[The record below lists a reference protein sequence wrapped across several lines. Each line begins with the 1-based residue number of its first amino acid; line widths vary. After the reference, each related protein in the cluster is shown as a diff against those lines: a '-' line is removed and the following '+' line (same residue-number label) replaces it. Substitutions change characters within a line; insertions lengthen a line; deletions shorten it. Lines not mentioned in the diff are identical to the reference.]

1 VTGQLRVLELY
12 AGIGA
17 ASEALAAQARIAAAV
32 EINERAL
39 AVYQRNFPH
48 RTRCGTIESLPTSF
62 FQEVQ
67 ADLWW
72 LSPPCQPFTRRGE
85 RRDLDDARCE
95 SFVHVVRQIDH
106 LVPKY
111 VALENVPEFA
121 GSRAHTLLRE
131 TLDRR
136 GYRVLETVVCPSE
149 LGLPN
154 RRRRFYLVAGQTPL
168 LIWPPLADAVHD
180 ADHCTL
186 RELLDPEPDQA
197 LVVEPAIVERYAQT
211 MDFVD
216 ADDPAAMTSCFTAAY
231 GRSPVRSGS
240 YLRDRAGAVR
250 RFSPG
255 EILRLL
261 GFGRSYTLPEGLAAR
276 QAWPLVGNSLSIPAV
291 RRVLA
296 AIPELAAMTKSR

>member
-1 VTGQLRVLELY
+1 MTGQLRVLELY
-12 AGIGA
+12 AGIGG
-17 ASEALAAQARIAAAV
+17 ASEALASQAKIAVAV

-48 RTRCGTIESLPTSF
+48 RSRCGTIESLPASF

-85 RRDLDDARCE
+85 RRDLDDPRCD
-95 SFVHVVRQIDH
+95 SFVHVVRQIDR
-106 LVPKY
+106 LAPKY

-136 GYRVLETVVCPSE
+136 GYRVLEVVVCPSE

-168 LIWPPLADAVHD
+168 APWLPLVNTGRP
-180 ADHCTL
+180 TL
-186 RELLDPEPDQA
+186 RELLDPEPDPA
-197 LVVEPAIVERYAQT
+197 LVVEPAIVGRYAQA

-216 ADDPAAMTSCFTAAY
+216 ADDPGAMTSCFTAAY

-240 YLRDRAGAVR
+240 YLRDRMGTVR

-276 QAWPLVGNSLSIPAV
+276 LAWPLLGNSLSIPAV

-296 AIPELAAMTKSR
+296 CVPEFAGLRQSQ

>member
-12 AGIGA
+12 AGIGG
-17 ASEALAAQARIAAAV
+17 ASEALASWAKIATAV

-48 RTRCGTIESLPTSF
+48 RSRCGTIESLPTSF

-85 RRDLDDARCE
+85 RRDLDDARCA
-95 SFVHVVRQIDH
+95 SFVHVVQQIDQ

-121 GSRAHTLLRE
+121 GSRAHAWLRE

-136 GYRVLETVVCPSE
+136 DYRVLETVVCPSE

-154 RRRRFYLVAGQTPL
+154 RRRRFYLVAGQAPLTP
-168 LIWPPLADAVHD
+168 WQPLADVGLA
-180 ADHCTL
+180 TL
-186 RELLDPEPDQA
+186 CELLDPEPNST
-197 LVVEPAIVERYAQT
+197 LVVDSAIVERYAQA

-216 ADDPAAMTSCFTAAY
+216 ADDHGAITSCFTAAY

-261 GFGRSYTLPEGLAAR
+261 GFGRSFTLPEGLAAR

-296 AIPELAAMTKSR
+296 AIPELAGLRQAPEP